1 MTTLVGLD
9 LTGRRV
15 LVVGGGAVGTRRAA
29 TLAADGAH
37 VVIVDG
43 APSDGARA
51 LAASP
56 PGGRVELVER
66 PVVEEDVEGA
76 WLVVTATANE
86 AVDGA
91 VARWSLDRS
100 TWCIRGA
107 SGTARSVASSR
118 YDDLILGVVSAGEP
132 DPRRSAWVRDALA
145 RHLASGAVD
154 LRRRREDGG
163 RAPADGGKP
172 DDG

>member
-1 MTTLVGLD
+1 M
-9 LTGRRV
+9 
-15 LVVGGGAVGTRRAA
+15 GTRRAA
-29 TLAADGAH
+29 ALAADGAH

-66 PVVEEDVEGA
+66 PVVERDVDGA
-76 WLVVTATANE
+76 WLVVAATANDE
-86 AVDGA
+86 VDDS

-100 TWCIRGA
+100 TWCIRGR

-118 YDDLILGVVSAGEP
+118 HDDLILGVVSAGEP
-132 DPRRSAWVRDALA
+132 DPRRTAWVRDALA

-154 LRRRREDGG
+154 LRRRREDRGH
-163 RAPADGGKP
+163 APADGGTS